1 MYSRLILFII
11 TMPKTSHILL
21 MFIAV
26 ISNISALNVVKEFDT
41 VKEQDVNIPGDIK
54 VDLSEHVLDESSDGI
69 FIDNKI
75 PELKVQADSEIVE
88 TAESGNYVYRP
99 LYVYRK
105 IEHSKKRINM
115 YNAFA
120 G

>member
-1 MYSRLILFII
+1 MYCSLILLII
-11 TMPKTSHILL
+11 VMQKASCILL
-21 MFIAV
+21 LFALFTK
-26 ISNISALNVVKEFDT
+26 ISALNVRVIDT
-41 VKEQDVNIPGDIK
+41 VKEQDVNIPDETK
-54 VDLSEHVLDESSDGI
+54 VHLAEHVLDDSGDEI
-69 FIDNKI
+69 LLDNKV
-75 PELKVQADSEIVE
+75 PDLKVQADSEIVE
-88 TAESGNYVYRP
+88 TAESENYVYRP

>member
-1 MYSRLILFII
+1 ME
-11 TMPKTSHILL
+11 KTSHILIL
-21 MFIAV
+21 FIAV
-26 ISNISALNVVKEFDT
+26 FSKICAMNVVKEFNT
-41 VKEQDVNIPGDIK
+41 AKEQDINIPDNTKAKLAEQI
-54 VDLSEHVLDESSDGI
+54 LDKNSDGI
-69 FIDNKI
+69 LLDNKVSD
-75 PELKVQADSEIVE
+75 LKVKADSEIVE